1 MINHPNRGWRA
12 RARLAFAAWWV
23 EQLWV
28 KQFRAPP
35 YHETLA
41 EAAYEAG
48 FKAGRRDVQ
57 TRTPRA

>member
-1 MINHPNRGWRA
+1 MSKPARPEPKRSRA
-12 RARLAFAAWWV
+12 YRAFARWWIR
-23 EQLWV
+23 
-28 KQFRAPP
+28 QFKAPP

-57 TRTPRA
+57 TRTTRT